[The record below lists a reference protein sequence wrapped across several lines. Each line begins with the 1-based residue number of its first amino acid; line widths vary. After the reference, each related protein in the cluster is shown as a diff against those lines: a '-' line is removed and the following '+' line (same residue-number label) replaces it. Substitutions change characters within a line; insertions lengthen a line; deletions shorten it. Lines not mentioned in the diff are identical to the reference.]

1 MPLPN
6 HDTIIV
12 IAALGCFVFASVI
25 ARIAGKAHRAR
36 LAEHDMRNIA
46 EGSEA
51 DHHSRDI

>member
-36 LAEHDMRNIA
+36 LADHDMRNIA

-51 DHHSRDI
+51 DHGERQ